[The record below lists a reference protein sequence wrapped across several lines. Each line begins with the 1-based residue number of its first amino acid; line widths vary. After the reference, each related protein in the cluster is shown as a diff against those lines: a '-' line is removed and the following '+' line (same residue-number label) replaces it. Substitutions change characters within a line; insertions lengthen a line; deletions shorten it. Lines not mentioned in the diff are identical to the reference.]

1 MDTSELLLRLHRAFD
16 QAGKQL
22 YLVGGSVRDLLL
34 GRPRQDLDLA
44 TDARPE
50 ETKAILRQL
59 RPDALYTVGEKFGTI
74 GAVFNGHR
82 VEITTFR
89 SEQYTP
95 GSRKPE
101 VDFGTSLEGDLSRR
115 DFTINAMARNLTTG
129 EIIDPFGG
137 LKDLEAGLIRAVGDP
152 DTRFAEDPLRLL
164 RAVRFAAELGF
175 TIDPATA
182 AAIRRQ
188 AHRLQEVSRERIAE
202 ELNRILLSPRPG
214 LGIRLLVELGLLA
227 HIVPEVLEMLGMPQ
241 DRGRYKDV
249 FTHTLAVVENVPP
262 NLVLRWA
269 ALLHDIA
276 KPRTISFDEKGE
288 VSFIGHELVGE
299 QMTREILRR
308 LRFDNRTIKKVAK
321 LVRMHLRPNQY
332 GPDWT
337 DSAVRRLVREAGDDL
352 EELLILS
359 RADVTSARPARRRAA
374 RTRVDELERR
384 IRELAERERIE
395 ALKSPLDGHEL
406 MAMFGL
412 GPGPWIRPIKDY
424 LQELVIEGQLAPDD
438 KETARELALK
448 FAAEHPEIFAEA
460 RPVAVSGPE
469 KPKGE

>member
-1 MDTSELLLRLHRAFD
+1 MGVSELLVRLHQAFE

-50 ETKAILRQL
+50 ETKGILKSL
-59 RPDALYTVGEKFGTI
+59 KPDALYTVGERFGTI
-74 GAVFNGHR
+74 GAVFDGHR

-115 DFTINAMARNLTTG
+115 DFTINAMARNLKTG
-129 EIIDPFGG
+129 EVIDPFGG
-137 LKDLEAGLIRAVGDP
+137 LKDLRARVIRAVGDP
-152 DTRFAEDPLRLL
+152 DARFAEDPLRLL

-175 TIDPATA
+175 TIEPRTA
-182 AAIRRQ
+182 EAIRRQ
-188 AHRLQEVSRERIAE
+188 AHRLAEVSRERIAE
-202 ELNRILLSPRPG
+202 ELNRVLLSERPG
-214 LGIRLLVELGLLA
+214 LGIRLLVDLGLMA
-227 HIVPEVLEMLGMPQ
+227 YIIPEILEMLDMPQ
-241 DRGRYKDV
+241 DKGRYKDV

-276 KPRTISFDEKGE
+276 KPRTISFENGE
-288 VSFIGHELVGE
+288 VKFTGHELVGE
-299 QMTREILRR
+299 QMAREVLRR

-337 DSAVRRLVREAGDDL
+337 DSAVRRLVREAGEEL
-352 EELLILS
+352 EELLTLS
-359 RADVTSARPARRRAA
+359 RADVTSSRPARRRTA
-374 RTRVDELERR
+374 RTRIDELERR

-406 MAMFGL
+406 MALFGL

-424 LQELVIEGQLAPDD
+424 LQELVIEGELAQDD
-438 KETARELALK
+438 KATARELALK
-448 FAAEHPEIFAEA
+448 FAAEHPEVFAGA
-460 RPVAVSGPE
+460 RPVVAAKPE
-469 KPKGE
+469 ESAGK

>member
-1 MDTSELLLRLHRAFD
+1 MDTAELLMRLHRAFEE
-16 QAGKQL
+16 AGKQL
-22 YLVGGSVRDLLL
+22 YLVGGSVRDLLM
-34 GRPRQDLDLA
+34 GRARQDLDLA
-44 TDARPE
+44 TDARPA
-50 ETKAILRQL
+50 ETKAILQGL
-59 RPDALYTVGEKFGTI
+59 KPEALYTVGEKFGTI
-74 GAVFNGHR
+74 GAVFDGHR

-115 DFTINAMARNLTTG
+115 DFTINAMARNLKTG
-129 EIIDPFGG
+129 EVIDPFGG
-137 LKDLEAGLIRAVGDP
+137 LKDLGAKLIRAVGDP
-152 DTRFAEDPLRLL
+152 DARFTEDPLRML

-175 TIDPATA
+175 SIDPDTA
-182 AAIRRQ
+182 EAIRRQ

-202 ELNRILLSPRPG
+202 ELNRILVSERPA
-214 LGIRLLVELGLLA
+214 LGIRLLVELGLMA
-227 HIVPEVLEMLGMPQ
+227 YIIPEVLEMLGMPQ

-262 NLVLRWA
+262 TPVLRWA

-276 KPRTISFDEKGE
+276 KPRTISFENGE

-299 QMTREILRR
+299 QMAREILRR
-308 LRFDNRTIKKVAK
+308 LRFDNKTIQKVAK

-332 GPDWT
+332 APDWT
-337 DSAVRRLVREAGDDL
+337 DSAVRRLVREAGEEL
-352 EELLILS
+352 EELLVLS
-359 RADVTSARPARRRAA
+359 RADVTTGRPARRRAA

-395 ALKSPLDGHEL
+395 ALKSPLDGHDL
-406 MAMFGL
+406 MALFGL

-424 LQELVIEGQLAPDD
+424 LQELVIEGELAPDD
-438 KETARELALK
+438 KETARELARK
-448 FAAEHPEIFAEA
+448 FAAEHPEIFEGAKA
-460 RPVAVSGPE
+460 APVGRRKNPAG
-469 KPKGE
+469 